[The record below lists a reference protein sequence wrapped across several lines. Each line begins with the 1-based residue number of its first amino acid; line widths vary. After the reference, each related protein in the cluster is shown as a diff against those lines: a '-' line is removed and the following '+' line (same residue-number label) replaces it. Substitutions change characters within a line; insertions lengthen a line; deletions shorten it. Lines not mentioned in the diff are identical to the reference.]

1 MCQCG
6 NVANAQPHC
15 PVRFFDTAVASATT
29 AAAASSAGIARL
41 LDFRIKIDII
51 FVEFVGG
58 ML

>member
-6 NVANAQPHC
+6 SVANAQAHC
-15 PVRFFDTAVASATT
+15 PVRFFDTAVAT
-29 AAAASSAGIARL
+29 AATEVAASSAGIARL

-51 FVEFVGG
+51 FVEFAGG